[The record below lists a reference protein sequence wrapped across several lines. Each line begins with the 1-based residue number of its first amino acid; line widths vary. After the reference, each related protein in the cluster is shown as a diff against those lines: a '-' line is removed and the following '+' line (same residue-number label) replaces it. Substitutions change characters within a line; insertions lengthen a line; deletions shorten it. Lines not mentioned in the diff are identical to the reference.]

1 VTSRRVVVFGVASSA
16 GTHHAGQDQAPA
28 ALRAAGLLD
37 RLRADGVTVEDR
49 GDLVHEVFVADV
61 MASTARNL
69 ATVVR
74 VARAVADAVTG
85 ALAEG
90 ALPLVLGG
98 DCTITLGV
106 VAGTQRHDP
115 ATGLLYFDGDAD
127 LATPATTSSGV
138 LDAMGIAH
146 LLGLADTELARL
158 GDAVPT
164 LTDDRL
170 ALIGY
175 DETDAETFAAA
186 VLRDRP
192 ALVRFADHQV
202 RADPAGCASA
212 AVASVAGHASSL
224 VVHFDV
230 DAVDSRDLPLANYP
244 HYGTGISLAAA
255 GEVLGV
261 LCAAPTLAAI
271 VLTEVNPSYD
281 PAGHQLA
288 RYVDTV
294 AAAIGR
300 GLTRSDPTPGA
311 APTPR

>member
-1 VTSRRVVVFGVASSA
+1 
-16 GTHHAGQDQAPA
+16 
-28 ALRAAGLLD
+28 
-37 RLRADGVTVEDR
+37 VTVEDR
-49 GDLVHEVFVADV
+49 GDLVHEVFVADE

-69 ATVVR
+69 ASVVR
-74 VARAVADAVTG
+74 VARAVADAVAD
-85 ALAEG
+85 ALAHG
-90 ALPLVLGG
+90 ALPVILGG

-106 VAGTQRHDP
+106 VAGAQRDDP

-127 LATPATTSSGV
+127 LANPATTGSGV

-158 GDAVPT
+158 GVAVPM
-164 LTDDRL
+164 LTDERL

-175 DETDAETFAAA
+175 DETDPETFAAE

-202 RADPAGCASA
+202 RADPAGCARS
-212 AVASVAGHASSL
+212 AVAALQHHTSSL

-230 DAVDSRDLPLANYP
+230 DAVDSRDLPLANFP
-244 HYGTGISLAAA
+244 HYGTGIPLAAA
-255 GEVLGV
+255 GEVLSV

-281 PAGHQLA
+281 PSGHQLA

-294 AAAIGR
+294 AAAIGH
-300 GLTRSDPTPGA
+300 GLTDR
-311 APTPR
+311 